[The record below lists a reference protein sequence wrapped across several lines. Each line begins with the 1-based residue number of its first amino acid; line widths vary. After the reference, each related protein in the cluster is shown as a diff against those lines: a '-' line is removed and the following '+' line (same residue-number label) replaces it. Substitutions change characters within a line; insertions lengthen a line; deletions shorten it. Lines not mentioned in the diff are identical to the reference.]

1 MSNLYSDLRAEYINE
16 WRIWYRMCKRCNDSI
31 RYYVEVKIVLDEPAI
46 GFYIKAYS
54 KQQVADMLDEYYIV
68 TLDQTD

>member
-1 MSNLYSDLRAEYINE
+1 M
-16 WRIWYRMCKRCNDSI
+16 MI
-31 RYYVEVKIVLDEPAI
+31 RYYVEVKIMLDEPAI
-46 GFYIKAYS
+46 CFYIKAYS

>member
-1 MSNLYSDLRAEYINE
+1 MMLRF
-16 WRIWYRMCKRCNDSI
+16 
-31 RYYVEVKIVLDEPAI
+31 YVEVKIVLDEPAI